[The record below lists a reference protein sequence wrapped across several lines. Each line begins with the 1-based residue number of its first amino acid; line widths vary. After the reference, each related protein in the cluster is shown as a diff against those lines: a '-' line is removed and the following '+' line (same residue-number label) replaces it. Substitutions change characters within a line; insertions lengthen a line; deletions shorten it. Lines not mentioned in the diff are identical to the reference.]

1 MDTINDRLFE
11 IAETLFNGNLS
22 NFAEAIGTSK
32 GNMSNYVRSKEVLGS
47 KRLSEP
53 GFSFLEKVVNSLDID
68 ANWLITGRGEMKKKS
83 VDPSLFNTELLTV
96 CRALIANYQQRD
108 EVMAQLIS
116 MVKQME

>member
-1 MDTINDRLFE
+1 
-11 IAETLFNGNLS
+11 
-22 NFAEAIGTSK
+22 
-32 GNMSNYVRSKEVLGS
+32 
-47 KRLSEP
+47 
-53 GFSFLEKVVNSLDID
+53 
-68 ANWLITGRGEMKKKS
+68 MKKKS